1 MYRIGVE
8 ALLGVSLRQGA
19 LHINPCIPRAW
30 PGYTVTFR
38 HGGSTYR
45 IVVENPE
52 GVSCGVK
59 RQEVDGVDRTGENI
73 PVVDDGAERTIRVVL
88 GP

>member
-1 MYRIGVE
+1 
-8 ALLGVSLRQGA
+8 
-19 LHINPCIPRAW
+19 
-30 PGYTVTFR
+30 
-38 HGGSTYR
+38 
-45 IVVENPE
+45 
-52 GVSCGVK
+52 VSCGVK